1 MKTRRLGKSGFN
13 VSEIGLGCWQ
23 LGGDFGPMGDE
34 DASTILANASRL
46 GVTFWDTADVYGSGL
61 SEHRI
66 GTHYGKPDNLI
77 VATKVGRSPT
87 LYPDKYTKAGVRESL
102 EESAK
107 RLCVETIDLAQL
119 HCVPPEVLKD
129 GEIFAWL
136 EELQTDGLIRH
147 FGASVETIEEAQWC
161 LEHEKLASLQ
171 IIFNIFRQDAAEKLF
186 DAAAEKDIGIIV
198 RLPLAS
204 GLLSGKFTKDSEF
217 SPSDHRNYNKD
228 GKAFSVGETFNGI
241 PFEKGVELA
250 DELRGFLPEGMD
262 MTQFALRW
270 ILDHKAVS
278 SIIAGVSRPEQI
290 AVNVEA
296 GDLPELPRSVHETLA
311 EFYQSR
317 VREHIRCQI

>member
-1 MKTRRLGKSGFN
+1 MKTRRLGKTGFS

-34 DASTILANASRL
+34 EASTILANASRL

-66 GTHYGKPDNLI
+66 GTHYGKPEGLI

-119 HCVPPEVLKD
+119 HCVPPEILKD
-129 GEIFAWL
+129 GEIFAWM
-136 EELQTDGLIRH
+136 EDLQSDGLIRH
-147 FGASVETIEEAQWC
+147 FGASVETIEEAHWC
-161 LEHEKLASLQ
+161 LAHDKLASLQ
-171 IIFNIFRQDAAEKLF
+171 IIFNIFRQDAAAQLF
-186 DAAAEKDIGIIV
+186 DAATEKDVGIIV

-204 GLLSGKFTKDSEF
+204 GLLSGKFAKDSEF
-217 SPSDHRNYNKD
+217 SPSDHRSYNKD
-228 GKAFSVGETFNGI
+228 GEAFSVGETFNGI

-250 DELRGFLPEGMD
+250 EQLRGFLPDGMD

-296 GDLPELPRSVHETLA
+296 GDLPELPRSVHEKLA
-311 EFYQSR
+311 EFYTSE
-317 VREHIRCQI
+317 VREHIRSQI